1 MKNTYRILIAA
12 ALAAALGAPLAA
24 YTVVLK
30 DGSQLIAQ
38 QAPTFQGDQAIIVL
52 RSGTRTSIAANE
64 IDLERTRSANLHE
77 LGSAMV
83 LEDGQFTA
91 KPVETETPQEER
103 LSDLIAKRRRDSS
116 PARRA
121 PVSRDPADRN
131 RASSGSDLSSHQR
144 TPYRNLVVLEAIQ
157 GAFHSQGVDGAK
169 IYQGTS
175 DDRLLIEV
183 ETNSEAAVFRSI
195 KVAAGALSHVRTNI
209 SATIDAFEL
218 VLATSGRSRAGQFLM
233 TTEQAAAIVN
243 NEVEISSYFVDQVQ
257 F

>member
-1 MKNTYRILIAA
+1 MKNSHRILIAT
-12 ALAAALGAPLAA
+12 ALVAVLSAPLGA
-24 YTVVLK
+24 YTVILK

-38 QAPTFQGDQAIIVL
+38 QAPTLQGDQAIIVL

-64 IDLERTRSANLHE
+64 IDIERTRNANLHE

-91 KPVETETPQEER
+91 KPVEVGPPQEER
-103 LSDLIAKRRRDSS
+103 LSDLIAKRRRENS
-116 PARRA
+116 PAKRA
-121 PVSRDPADRN
+121 PVSRGSVDRN
-131 RASSGSDLSSHQR
+131 RTPLQEDLSSHQR

-157 GAFHSQGVDGAK
+157 GAFHSQGVEGAK

-195 KVAAGALSHVRTNI
+195 KVAAGALSHVRANI
-209 SATIDAFEL
+209 SATIEAFEL
-218 VLATSGRSRAGQFLM
+218 VLATSNRLRAGQFLM
-233 TTEQAAAIVN
+233 TTEQAAAIVEG
-243 NEVEISSYFVDQVQ
+243 EVEISSYFIDQVQ